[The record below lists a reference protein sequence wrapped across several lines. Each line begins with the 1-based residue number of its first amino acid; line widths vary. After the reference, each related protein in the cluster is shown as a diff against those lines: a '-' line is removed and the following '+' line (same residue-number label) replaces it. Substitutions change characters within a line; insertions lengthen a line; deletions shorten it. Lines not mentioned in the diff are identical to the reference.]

1 MYILTVTKTKPY
13 RAVLSRLWDFV
24 TNSDL
29 MVGSTHSLLSHH
41 WILDMNITLIA
52 MTLVQ
57 LNQFSF
63 I

>member
-29 MVGSTHSLLSHH
+29 MKVGSTHTVPSLDIRYEFNFEHN
-41 WILDMNITLIA
+41 DTCP
-52 MTLVQ
+52 T
-57 LNQFSF
+57 
-63 I
+63 